1 MPKFQGTDFYQ
12 IDDLLSDEER
22 LTRQTVR
29 EFVDEEVLPVIR
41 DNYRD
46 GTFPTQLIAQIGK
59 LGLLGSNLQGY
70 GCAGAGRLY
79 CIQVRQGIRLF
90 IDTGVLQYEFAT

>member
-22 LTRQTVR
+22 LIRQTVR
-29 EFVDEEVLPVIR
+29 EFVDEEVVPVIR

-46 GTFPTQLIAQIGK
+46 GTFPTQLIAKIGK

-70 GCAGAGRLY
+70 GCAGLNNVA
-79 CIQVRQGIRLF
+79 
-90 IDTGVLQYEFAT
+90 